1 MLPLFEMLNNAGQG
15 QGVEQLARQFGLSQ
29 KQTQEAMEA
38 LLPAFS
44 QGLKRNA
51 SDPYG
56 TGNFLGALA
65 SGKHAD
71 YFENAAKALT
81 PEGMA
86 EGNGILGHLFG
97 SKDVSRAVASHAAQ
111 ATGIGQDVLKQ
122 MLPALAS
129 MIMGGLFKQSTG
141 QMQAAQQQQAQAAG
155 GGVLGELM
163 EQMMRQMGGQ
173 AGGPMGGSAGRQG
186 MPRGRAPTGRAP
198 SGMSPSDN
206 PLGQILEG
214 MFGGGAGGATQR
226 RSAPGGQTDNPL
238 GQIFDEFLRNSQGRG
253 QPQPQAQPHAES
265 RRAPEPQRR
274 QEPQASPG
282 GRERN
287 PYDDLFGQMF
297 ETGRK
302 TRDDYQH
309 GVENIFEQFRQGLER
324 RR

>member
-1 MLPLFEMLNNAGQG
+1 MLPLFEMLNNAGHG

-29 KQTQEAMEA
+29 KQAQDAMEA

-65 SGKHAD
+65 SGQHAD
-71 YFENAAKALT
+71 YFENAAKAFT

-97 SKDVSRAVASHAAQ
+97 SKEVSRAVASHAAQ

-122 MLPALAS
+122 MLPVLAS

-141 QMQAAQQQQAQAAG
+141 QMQAAPQQQAPQQQAQAAG
-155 GGVLGELM
+155 GGMLGELM
-163 EQMMRQMGGQ
+163 EQMMRQMGNQ
-173 AGGPMGGSAGRQG
+173 SGGQG
-186 MPRGRAPTGRAP
+186 MPQGRAPTGRRP
-198 SGMSPSDN
+198 TGTSPSDN

-214 MFGGGAGGATQR
+214 MFGGGAGGTTQR
-226 RSAPGGQTDNPL
+226 RQAPGGQTDNPL
-238 GQIFDEFLRNSQGRG
+238 GQIFDEFLRNAQGAGRAEP
-253 QPQPQAQPHAES
+253 QPRSQPQAQP
-265 RRAPEPQRR
+265 RRAPEPR
-274 QEPQASPG
+274 QEPQATPS
-282 GRERN
+282 GRQRN

-302 TRDDYQH
+302 SRDDYER

>member
-15 QGVEQLARQFGLSQ
+15 QGVDRLANQFGLSQ
-29 KQTQEAMEA
+29 TQVQEAMEA

-51 SDPYG
+51 ADPYDA
-56 TGNFLGALA
+56 GNFLSALA
-65 SGKHAD
+65 SGQHAR
-71 YFENAAKALT
+71 YFEDATRAMT

-111 ATGIGQDVLKQ
+111 ATGISESVLKQ

-129 MIMGGLFKQSTG
+129 MIMGGLFQQSTG
-141 QMQAAQQQQAQAAG
+141 QMQAASRQQAQAG
-155 GGVLGELM
+155 GGGILGDLM
-163 EQMMRQMGGQ
+163 EQMMRQMNQGGGQ
-173 AGGPMGGSAGRQG
+173 TAQ
-186 MPRGRAPTGRAP
+186 PRGRTP

-214 MFGGGAGGATQR
+214 MFGGGMGGATGRQ
-226 RSAPGGQTDNPL
+226 APSGGQSDNPL
-238 GQIFDEFLRNSQGRG
+238 GQIFDEFLKNAQPSGRT
-253 QPQPQAQPHAES
+253 QPQPQPQ
-265 RRAPEPQRR
+265 PQRR
-274 QEPQASPG
+274 AQPEPEVNPS
-282 GRERN
+282 GRARN

-302 TRDDYQH
+302 TRDDYER
-309 GVENIFEQFRQGLER
+309 GVENIFEQFRQGMER